1 MSSKLIETFPT
12 RNYNRAIQVPVYV
25 LTPTM
30 EEFQTKLQES
40 ISELLQTKVGAIMT
54 DLTEI
59 DELLD
64 TNEKLEE
71 ISDDLLDS
79 LLEEPK
85 IKQID
90 LALKKLIN
98 RL

>member
-1 MSSKLIETFPT
+1 
-12 RNYNRAIQVPVYV
+12 
-25 LTPTM
+25 
-30 EEFQTKLQES
+30 
-40 ISELLQTKVGAIMT
+40 MT

-59 DELLD
+59 DELID

-71 ISDDLLDS
+71 ISDDLLDD

-85 IKQID
+85 IKKID

>member
-1 MSSKLIETFPT
+1 
-12 RNYNRAIQVPVYV
+12 
-25 LTPTM
+25 M